1 MLKHKSKFL
10 LKGILKK
17 TKTYEGCS
25 GFEKLDGHQ
34 IASDFIIIF
43 FLNNN
48 YLTKNILVSIK
59 NYWIKF
65 GSLYNEKG
73 HT

>member
-17 TKTYEGCS
+17 TKTYKGFS
-25 GFEKLDGHQ
+25 GFEKLDVVTKLHL
-34 IASDFIIIF
+34 ILLF

-48 YLTKNILVSIK
+48 YLTKNILFSIK